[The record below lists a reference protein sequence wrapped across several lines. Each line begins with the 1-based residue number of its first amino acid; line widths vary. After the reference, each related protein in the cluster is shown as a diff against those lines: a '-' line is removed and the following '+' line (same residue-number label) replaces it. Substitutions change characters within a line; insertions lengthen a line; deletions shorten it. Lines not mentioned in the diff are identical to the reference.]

1 MTGVLRVLQLP
12 LVLTLD
18 NKGPNKE
25 QTTRKANKLKIV
37 NKKVCSSIM
46 ALSEGLLK
54 LRWNNHEAT
63 FCHIL
68 HRLRSKPRYSD
79 ATLACEGR
87 LFMVHR
93 LVLATCSDFF
103 DEIFQ
108 QTPSDTTRAVIVLNE
123 ARAQDVECLLDYM
136 YCGQVNVRQAN
147 LASLLKTAECLKIKG
162 LAVPEANVST
172 SNAKRNQEHSPS
184 PDSPPPPKKRRKKK
198 TSSPVTSSTT
208 TTTSDSLIVPS
219 TPLTSSPWHT
229 NSESPNFSSLQAS
242 TAPPTIPISS
252 ASYTQPLQH
261 TSTSVSQSLPLTV
274 PLKVAVPVT
283 DVEKANQ
290 KSGWLQIVSSMR
302 QGSNETQ
309 TTPDGSNVSQ
319 QQSHQPQKQNLS
331 HSKKNRSLHKSSSMD
346 THPSQFLQTEI
357 KEEVKEEPLP
367 IPLGPDDPL
376 AEDENSWEDSEQN
389 QESGDRPMYR
399 RIPSLYPPPGLHP
412 VVSGSGLTHTTPVL
426 PLGLFRVG
434 SYAVDLG
441 LNHLVGM
448 NKKGSSPSQATMSPK
463 LMPYAMCSNCG
474 TNNTKLWRR
483 NDKGEIVCN
492 ACGLY
497 FKLHGIN
504 RPSHLFRTAPMT
516 RRRNPKKKKEAE
528 TAIPEQL
535 EQIVSDSSQDKE
547 HIPETDPQDGLAV
560 LNAALTLNSLLAKAK
575 AQQSEAL
582 AAQRAAPHFT
592 NKSPSDSV
600 NESRPPPPLLKIP
613 VPVREQEFTAPEL
626 PFVGPSREDSPQ
638 DPGGTQTPPS
648 QSPHPPPPPSPP
660 PPQPPSSQ
668 ENDEGRM
675 LISQFLDK

>member
-1 MTGVLRVLQLP
+1 
-12 LVLTLD
+12 
-18 NKGPNKE
+18 
-25 QTTRKANKLKIV
+25 
-37 NKKVCSSIM
+37 M

-63 FCHIL
+63 FSHVL
-68 HRLRSKPRYSD
+68 HRLRTKPRYSD

-162 LAVPEANVST
+162 LAVPEANVNT
-172 SNAKRNQEHSPS
+172 SNTNRHQDYPPS
-184 PDSPPPPKKRRKKK
+184 PESPPPKKKRKKK
-198 TSSPVTSSTT
+198 TTMPSASSATT
-208 TTTSDSLIVPS
+208 KESDSLIIPS
-219 TPLTSSPWHT
+219 TPLSSSSWHPT
-229 NSESPNFSSLQAS
+229 NEAPKFSSIQSS
-242 TAPPTIPISS
+242 TAPTISIPVSS
-252 ASYTQPLQH
+252 QLSLPLQ
-261 TSTSVSQSLPLTV
+261 TSTSSNPSLPLTA
-274 PLKVAVPVT
+274 PLKATVPVT
-283 DVEKANQ
+283 DVDKANQ

-302 QGSNETQ
+302 QGSAASQ
-309 TTPDGSNVSQ
+309 TNPENSPVNQ
-319 QQSHQPQKQNLS
+319 QQTHQLQKQNLT
-331 HSKKNRSLHKSSSMD
+331 HSKKTHSSPKTSSLD

-367 IPLGPDDPL
+367 LPLGPDDPL
-376 AEDENSWEDSEQN
+376 VEEDNSWEESDLN
-389 QESGDRPMYR
+389 QESGERSVYR
-399 RIPSLYPPPGLHP
+399 RAPSLYPPPGLHP
-412 VVSGSGLTHTTPVL
+412 VVSSSGLTHTTPVL

-434 SYAVDLG
+434 SYAVQSGGQAWENTAQLRQSPEPW
-441 LNHLVGM
+441 NHESLPSASQQPM
-448 NKKGSSPSQATMSPK
+448 SQATMSPK
-463 LMPYAMCSNCG
+463 LMPYARCSNCG

-516 RRRNPKKKKEAE
+516 RRRNPKKKKESE
-528 TAIPEQL
+528 SGTSEQV

-582 AAQRAAPHFT
+582 AAQRATPPIA
-592 NKSPSDSV
+592 NKSPSEPV
-600 NESRPPPPLLKIP
+600 NESRPPPPPLLKIP
-613 VPVREQEFTAPEL
+613 VPIRDQESIAPGPPVL
-626 PFVGPSREDSPQ
+626 GPSRENSPQ
-638 DPGGTQTPPS
+638 DPGGTQTPSSHSPNPS
-648 QSPHPPPPPSPP
+648 PPPPPSQLPAP
-660 PPQPPSSQ
+660 PPQG
-668 ENDEGRM
+668 NDKESKY
-675 LISQFLDK
+675 I

>member
-1 MTGVLRVLQLP
+1 
-12 LVLTLD
+12 
-18 NKGPNKE
+18 
-25 QTTRKANKLKIV
+25 
-37 NKKVCSSIM
+37 M

-68 HRLRSKPRYSD
+68 HRLRSRPRYAD

-162 LAVPEANVST
+162 LAVPEPNVST
-172 SNAKRNQEHSPS
+172 SNTKRNQEQPTS
-184 PDSPPPPKKRRKKK
+184 PDSPPLKKKRKKK
-198 TSSPVTSSTT
+198 TVLPSGLPP
-208 TTTSDSLIVPS
+208 TTTSDSLIVPDTPLSSSWPPSDDSSKFTSIQAPTHPSNSVPVCSSSHTQPSLYTS
-219 TPLTSSPWHT
+219 TTTSHSLPLTSS
-229 NSESPNFSSLQAS
+229 
-242 TAPPTIPISS
+242 
-252 ASYTQPLQH
+252 
-261 TSTSVSQSLPLTV
+261 
-274 PLKVAVPVT
+274 LKVNVPVT
-283 DVEKANQ
+283 DVDKTNQ

-302 QGSNETQ
+302 QGSTTSET
-309 TTPDGSNVSQ
+309 TSESDNLNQ
-319 QQSHQPQKQNLS
+319 QQSHQLQK
-331 HSKKNRSLHKSSSMD
+331 HSTAFSRKTKSSPKASTFD
-346 THPSQFLQTEI
+346 NYPSQFLQTEI
-357 KEEVKEEPLP
+357 KEEVKEEPLLP
-367 IPLGPDDPL
+367 VPLGHDDTQG
-376 AEDENSWEDSEQN
+376 EEENSWEDHN
-389 QESGDRPMYR
+389 PDQESGDRLVYQ
-399 RIPSLYPPPGLHP
+399 RIPSLYPPPPGLHP
-412 VVSGSGLTHTTPVL
+412 VVSSSGLTHTTPVL

-434 SYAVDLG
+434 SYAVQSGGQAWENKGQLKQSPEQGNHEALPSASQQAMDLG
-441 LNHLVGM
+441 LNHLAGLNVK
-448 NKKGSSPSQATMSPK
+448 NESSPSQATMSPK

-528 TAIPEQL
+528 
-535 EQIVSDSSQDKE
+535 SDSSQDKE

-582 AAQRAAPHFT
+582 AAHRATPPT
-592 NKSPSDSV
+592 ITKSPSELG
-600 NESRPPPPLLKIP
+600 NESRPPPPPLLKIP
-613 VPVREQEFTAPEL
+613 VPVRDHESTT
-626 PFVGPSREDSPQ
+626 GPPMAHSREGSPQ
-638 DPGGTQTPPS
+638 DPGGTRTPPS
-648 QSPHPPPPPSPP
+648 RTPNPAPLSPLPSLLPPPPPPL
-660 PPQPPSSQ
+660 PQ
-668 ENDEGRM
+668 ETDEG
-675 LISQFLDK
+675 SSFLNF